1 MWTADVYTPEG
12 LVGFLSLS
20 GIFQVYYFIKET
32 HRGCV
37 WWHMPFNPS
46 TWEVDTD
53 LCEFKASLIYK
64 ESSRRAAKII
74 QEDLCLKNQKGKKN
88 PQSKA
93 SGDPCRKQTAL
104 PIEGGHRVLQCV
116 AIRAPTNLSSLRNG
130 NMTVRIT
137 KHTAL
142 DQVQVLLNGST
153 QQTPHSRVR
162 LPHIAPPHLFLA
174 LSLLLRWCEDY
185 TCSLGQALA
194 LFKVIKA
201 PLTWLSHVLEV
212 SPA

>member
-1 MWTADVYTPEG
+1 METEPLPSMYENKMWTADVYTPEG

-46 TWEVDTD
+46 TWEADTD

-116 AIRAPTNLSSLRNG
+116 ASGHPRTWAVWGT
-130 NMTVRIT
+130 
-137 KHTAL
+137 
-142 DQVQVLLNGST
+142 
-153 QQTPHSRVR
+153 
-162 LPHIAPPHLFLA
+162 
-174 LSLLLRWCEDY
+174 E
-185 TCSLGQALA
+185 
-194 LFKVIKA
+194 
-201 PLTWLSHVLEV
+201 TWLSESLNTQPLTKSKCCWMAALNRHHTAESDCHISHPHTSSSPSLYSFTGVKIISVL
-212 SPA
+212 SGRP